1 VTFVGTKRR
10 MEETVTLG
18 DRTVRRL
25 GFGAMRL
32 CGPNIMGPPR
42 DPAAALAVLRHAV
55 DAGVQLIDTADAY
68 GPDVSEEQIASALYP
83 YPADIVIATKGGSTR
98 PDGRWERD
106 GRPAHLKAACEG
118 SLRRLRLDRI
128 DLYQLHSPDPKVP
141 FADSIGALKELRD
154 AGKIGHVGLSN
165 VSVDQLRQARE
176 IVPIVSVQNRYNLGA
191 RQSEDVIEA
200 CARDGLAFLPYFPI
214 EAGSLAKARGPLAD
228 VARRRGATTAQIALA
243 WLLKRSPVIAPI
255 PGTSSLAH
263 LDENLGAGAID
274 LTDSEFGEL
283 SQVAA

>member
-1 VTFVGTKRR
+1 VTFLGTKRR

-32 CGPNIMGPPR
+32 CGPNVMGPPR

-55 DAGVQLIDTADAY
+55 DVGVQLIDTADAY
-68 GPDVSEEQIASALYP
+68 GPDVSEQQIASALYP

-118 SLRRLRLDRI
+118 SLQRLRLDRI
-128 DLYQLHSPDPKVP
+128 DLFQLHSPDPKVP

-191 RQSEDVIEA
+191 RQSEDVLDA

-228 VARRRGATTAQIALA
+228 VAQRRGATTAQIALA

-274 LTDSEFGEL
+274 LTDSDFEEL

>member
-1 VTFVGTKRR
+1 

-32 CGPNIMGPPR
+32 CGPNVMGAPR
-42 DPAAALAVLRHAV
+42 DLAAALAVLRHAV

-128 DLYQLHSPDPKVP
+128 DLYQLHSPDSKVP

-191 RQSEDVIEA
+191 RQSEDVLEA

-228 VARRRGATTAQIALA
+228 VARRRGTTTAQIALA

-274 LTDSEFGEL
+274 LTDSEFEEL

>member
-1 VTFVGTKRR
+1 
-10 MEETVTLG
+10 MDETVTLG
-18 DRTVRRL
+18 DRMVRRL

-32 CGPNIMGPPR
+32 CGPNVMGPPR

-68 GPDVSEEQIASALYP
+68 GPGVSEEQIASALCP
-83 YPADIVIATKGGSTR
+83 YPAEILIATKGGSTR
-98 PDGRWERD
+98 PDGRWKPD
-106 GRPAHLKAACEG
+106 GRPAHLKEACEE

-141 FADSIGALKELRD
+141 FADSIGALKELLD
-154 AGKIGHVGLSN
+154 AGKIAHVGLSN

-176 IVPIVSVQNRYNLGA
+176 IVPVVSVQNRYNLGA
-191 RQSEDVIEA
+191 RQSEDVLDA
-200 CARDGLAFLPYFPI
+200 CAHDGLAFLPYFPI
-214 EAGSLAKARGPLAD
+214 EAGSLAKARGALAD
-228 VARRRGATTAQIALA
+228 VAQRRNATTAQIALA

-263 LDENLGAGAID
+263 LDENLGAVAID
-274 LTDSEFGEL
+274 LTDLEFAEL

>member
-1 VTFVGTKRR
+1 

-32 CGPNIMGPPR
+32 CGPNVMGAPR

-55 DAGVQLIDTADAY
+55 DVGVQLIDTADAY

-154 AGKIGHVGLSN
+154 AGKIRHVGLSN

-191 RQSEDVIEA
+191 RQSEDVLDA

-263 LDENLGAGAID
+263 LDENLGAGAIE
-274 LTDSEFGEL
+274 LTDSDFEEL

>member
-1 VTFVGTKRR
+1 MTFVGTKRR